1 MITYIILAVLFI
13 WMIILTTMWANPRS
27 ELENTR
33 QELLKMDIYRE
44 SNKARECSNSISAN
58 DTTNSEY
65 VHLYN
70 YVKNKIYETACLGA
84 FEIFVDEKVVFNRKT
99 NHTAFVRVQN
109 DLTEAGYEVTYD
121 HNLGIMHIYW
131 GNVSKNS
138 KGSVEFKV
146 TPGLKKVAEEIKT
159 EMDPLLATMD
169 KFCMSE
175 PNSDRVYKVFFG
187 GKIGYM
193 CYENLIKF
201 KEEIAQINPSYH
213 VISEL
218 INKEPKAAWLDPETY
233 LKENNK
239 CK

>member
-1 MITYIILAVLFI
+1 MITYIILGVLFI
-13 WMIILTTMWANPRS
+13 WMLILTNMWTCPRS
-27 ELENTR
+27 EIENKR
-33 QELLKMDIYRE
+33 QELLKIDIYHE

-84 FEIFVDEKVVFNRKT
+84 FEIFVDEKVVFNRRT

-109 DLTEAGYEVTYD
+109 DLTKAGYEVTYD
-121 HNLGIMHIYW
+121 YHLGIMHIYW

-146 TPGLKKVAEEIKT
+146 TPGLKKVAEEIQT
-159 EMDPLLATMD
+159 EMDPILATMD

-193 CYENLIKF
+193 CYENLVKF
-201 KEEIAQINPSYH
+201 KEEINQINPNYH

-218 INKEPKAAWLDPETY
+218 VKENKENDK
-233 LKENNK
+233 
-239 CK
+239 

>member
-1 MITYIILAVLFI
+1 MIIYILLGVLFI
-13 WMIILTTMWANPRS
+13 WMLILTNMWSCPRS
-27 ELENTR
+27 EIENKR
-33 QELLKMDIYRE
+33 LDMIKNDIYYE

-65 VHLYN
+65 GHLYN

-84 FEIFVDEKVVFNRKT
+84 FELFVDEKVVFNRRT

-109 DLTEAGYEVTYD
+109 DLTKAGYEVTYD
-121 HNLGIMHIYW
+121 YHAGIMHIYW
-131 GNVSKNS
+131 GNVPNNS
-138 KGSVEFKV
+138 KASVEFKV
-146 TPGLKKVAEEIKT
+146 TPGLNKDAEEMKT
-159 EMDPLLATMD
+159 EIDPLLATMD

-193 CYENLIKF
+193 CYENLVKF
-201 KEEIAQINPSYH
+201 KEEIKQINPSYR

-218 INKEPKAAWLDPETY
+218 INKETFDTEKY
-233 LKENNK
+233 LEEVKKWKK

>member
-13 WMIILTTMWANPRS
+13 WMIILTTMRTCPHS
-27 ELENTR
+27 EIENKR

-58 DTTNSEY
+58 DAYNDEY

-84 FEIFVDEKVVFNRKT
+84 FEIFVDEKVVFNRRI

-109 DLTEAGYEVTYD
+109 DLTKAGYEVTYD
-121 HNLGIMHIYW
+121 YKLGVMHIYW
-131 GNVSKNS
+131 GNVPKNS

-146 TPGLKKVAEEIKT
+146 TPGLKKLAEEMKT
-159 EMDPLLATMD
+159 EIDPLLATMR

-193 CYENLIKF
+193 CYENLVKF

-218 INKEPKAAWLDPETY
+218 INKEPKAKHLMQ
-233 LKENNK
+233 KQVKNND
-239 CK
+239 